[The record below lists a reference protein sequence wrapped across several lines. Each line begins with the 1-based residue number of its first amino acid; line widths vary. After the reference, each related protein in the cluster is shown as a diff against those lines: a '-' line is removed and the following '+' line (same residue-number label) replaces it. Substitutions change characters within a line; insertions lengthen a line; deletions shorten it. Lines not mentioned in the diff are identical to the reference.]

1 MMNRKKWITW
11 VIIWSCTISM
21 LLGNAN
27 VSAQETHPSFPFTVS
42 DAQSMVY
49 SQLYSVAMTA
59 TSGALYTFD
68 TSATEADYQLKF
80 FVNAGTSFHAQIY
93 DASGVCRL
101 DRIFTNAQ

>member
-42 DAQSMVY
+42 DAQSMV
-49 SQLYSVAMTA
+49 
-59 TSGALYTFD
+59 
-68 TSATEADYQLKF
+68 
-80 FVNAGTSFHAQIY
+80 
-93 DASGVCRL
+93 
-101 DRIFTNAQ
+101 

>member
-1 MMNRKKWITW
+1 MGDNMELRDQYAAWKCQCQ
-11 VIIWSCTISM
+11 CTRDASIFS
-21 LLGNAN
+21 
-27 VSAQETHPSFPFTVS
+27 VYCVR
-42 DAQSMVY
+42 AQSMVY

-101 DRIFTNAQ
+101 DRIFTKRNMPVFP